1 MWDAEE
7 LGRVLPHLTSRTEAA
22 GRIQRF
28 RPRYWKL
35 VHFKQHRKERFEAV
49 AVEDGQL
56 VTLALPLEQFYLR
69 APRHLLGDKI
79 YPGQRFLIRLHKIS
93 PQENDLR
100 VAEAWEQ

>member
-1 MWDAEE
+1 M
-7 LGRVLPHLTSRTEAA
+7 LPHLTARTEAV

-35 VHFKQHRKERFEAV
+35 VYFRQNRKEQFEAV

-56 VTLALPLEQFYLR
+56 VTLALPREQLYDR
-69 APRHLLGDKI
+69 VPRQMLGDKI
-79 YPGQRFLIRLHKIS
+79 YPGQRFLVRLHKVN
-93 PQENDLR
+93 PLTNELR